1 MRFLSM
7 SARTQ
12 NLLSIA
18 GVLLIFLANYA
29 L

>member
-1 MRFLSM
+1 MKLLMTS
-7 SARTQ
+7 SRTQ
-12 NLLSIA
+12 NMLSIA